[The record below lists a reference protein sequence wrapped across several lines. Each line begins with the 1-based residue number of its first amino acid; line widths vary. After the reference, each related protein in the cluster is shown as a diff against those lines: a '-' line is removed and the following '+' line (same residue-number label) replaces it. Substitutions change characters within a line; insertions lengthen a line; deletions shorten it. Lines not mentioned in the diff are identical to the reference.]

1 MDSQILAIHTFFQ
14 PNILFTSAV
23 FSQPVITM
31 PTFTYIVVSFIN
43 ITENIFDAEE

>member
-1 MDSQILAIHTFFQ
+1 MDNQILAIRTFFQ

-23 FSQPVITM
+23 FSQPVKIM
-31 PTFTYIVVSFIN
+31 PTFTYTVVSFTN